1 MKTILLL
8 MALSLMSCSST
19 KIASAAPPEKLSYLK
34 KIKARITY
42 YYPEAP
48 FWRKVS
54 DKSVKTAT
62 EGVTVAAH
70 PDFKF
75 GKKIYI
81 PDLKNKVGDG
91 KFVVQDRGTAVTK
104 KKASAGKGYVF
115 DIYVKNPK
123 KMNYL
128 AKNVPMWSDV
138 YLID

>member
-8 MALSLMSCSST
+8 MALSLMSCN
-19 KIASAAPPEKLSYLK
+19 SAKLVQNSPRQESSYLK
-34 KIKARITY
+34 KINARITY

-54 DKSVKTAT
+54 DQSVKTAT
-62 EGVTVAAH
+62 EGITVAAH

-81 PDLKNKVGDG
+81 PDLENKLGDG

-115 DIYVKNPK
+115 DIYVKNSQ

-128 AKNVPMWSDV
+128 AKNVPMWTDV